1 MSMNKLKTK
10 IYIDGAN
17 VFYTQKKLG
26 WSIDW
31 KKMKGYIEPSREV
44 VEWRYYVGVKE
55 GDEKM
60 QKYLRY
66 LDAIGFNLFTKALK
80 KIRIYDNEIL
90 FKTYKTNFIYKSNV
104 DVEITTDILLDKAR
118 IGEIIIFTGDSDFRY
133 LVKKLKDV
141 GEKVVIFSSKKT
153 ISWELKL
160 EASDVIY
167 LEDIKEHVARRE

>member
-1 MSMNKLKTK
+1 MNKLKTK